1 MRVFSPS
8 LMIFGGHGNNPS
20 RYPFRSYPN
29 INVSNWVF
37 HVEKLVGVS
46 FRGRRV
52 AVFMLIMSPTRETE
66 YVVLG
71 GFVVLVEDSGD

>member
-1 MRVFSPS
+1 
-8 LMIFGGHGNNPS
+8 MIFGGHGNNPS
-20 RYPFRSYPN
+20 RYSFRSYPN

-71 GFVVLVEDSGD
+71 GFVVLVEDSASDFVV